1 MSQFIRLAIGAIV
14 SSMQMLYGGW
24 VAKTPNAPLS
34 GRLKFLPHI
43 GTFPS
48 NPQKKVSNDSDV
60 ENEHDNLGNRRM
72 PMYLVNLK
80 RQQRSCDDNS
90 KPLSPGFHQPQTE
103 ALCQEECGINKT
115 PYPEVL

>member
-1 MSQFIRLAIGAIV
+1 
-14 SSMQMLYGGW
+14 MLYGEVG
-24 VAKTPNAPLS
+24 AKTRNAPLS
-34 GRLKFLPHI
+34 GSMKFLPHI

-60 ENEHDNLGNRRM
+60 DNEHDNLGNRRM

-115 PYPEVL
+115 PNPEVL